1 MVINVTTWK
10 NSSIYNVIN
19 KQHTQFGKM
28 NLVKLAQLFV
38 LWLKLSWI
46 NCSWLQT
53 LITLIFNPISISN
66 NNTWNSTTKQLGMYL
81 NPNYLSVQ
89 VYNVLNL
96 QRFMVTSPS
105 PLNLLSHH
113 LCWNDLYSNIT
124 SFASIRTTKMT
135 WGSFFVLHS
144 FTLYTSLSC
153 YDALALMEK
162 CMTTTVCLC
171 VL

>member
-46 NCSWLQT
+46 YCSWLQT
-53 LITLIFNPISISN
+53 LIFNPILISN

>member
-46 NCSWLQT
+46 YCSWLQT
-53 LITLIFNPISISN
+53 LIFNPILISN

-124 SFASIRTTKMT
+124 SFASIQTTKMT